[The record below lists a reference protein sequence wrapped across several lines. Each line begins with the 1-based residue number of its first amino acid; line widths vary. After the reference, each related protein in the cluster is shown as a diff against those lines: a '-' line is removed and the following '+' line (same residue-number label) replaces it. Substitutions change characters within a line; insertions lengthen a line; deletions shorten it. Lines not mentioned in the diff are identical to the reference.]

1 MTAWRTPDILAA
13 EDFLTSAVAEA
24 DRAMRSAQQQLKGKE
39 PSTEDVRRVMQFA
52 RSSDASPAMRQL
64 ADRIARGAGLS
75 WRQVL
80 TGEASHDPLV
90 RQALDADR
98 ARLDELI
105 KGETAPPPPPRR
117 PVRQDDEPP
126 TQFTEDAW

>member
-1 MTAWRTPDILAA
+1 MTVWRTPDVLAA
-13 EDFLTSAVAEA
+13 EDFLTSAVAES
-24 DRAMRSAQQQLKGKE
+24 DRAMRSAQQGLKGKE

-52 RSSDASPAMRQL
+52 RSGDASPAMRQL

-117 PVRQDDEPP
+117 PVRRDDEPP

>member
-1 MTAWRTPDILAA
+1 MTAWRTADVLAA
-13 EDFLTSAVAEA
+13 EGALASAVAEA
-24 DRAMRSAQQQLKGKE
+24 ERAMRSAQQSLKGKE
-39 PSTEDVRRVMQFA
+39 PSTEDIRRVMQFA
-52 RSSDASPAMRQL
+52 KSSDASPAMRQL

-80 TGEASHDPLV
+80 TGEAGHDPLV
-90 RQALDADR
+90 RQALEADR

-105 KGETAPPPPPRR
+105 KGETAPPPPRR
-117 PVRQDDEPP
+117 PVRRDDDEP

>member
-13 EDFLTSAVAEA
+13 EDFLTNAVAET
-24 DRAMRSAQQQLKGKE
+24 DRAMRSAQQALKGKE
-39 PSTEDVRRVMQFA
+39 PSTEDIRRVMQFA
-52 RSSDASPAMRQL
+52 KSSEASPAMRQL

-80 TGEASHDPLV
+80 TGEAGHDPLV

-105 KGETAPPPPPRR
+105 KGETAPPPAPRR
-117 PVRQDDEPP
+117 PARQDDDEP

>member
-1 MTAWRTPDILAA
+1 MTTAWRTPDILAA
-13 EDFLTSAVAEA
+13 ENFLTQTVAETERSMRAVAQNL
-24 DRAMRSAQQQLKGKE
+24 RGKE

-80 TGEASHDPLV
+80 TGEANHDPLV
-90 RQALDADR
+90 RQALEADR
-98 ARLDELI
+98 AKLDELI

-117 PVRQDDEPP
+117 PRRDEDEP

>member
-1 MTAWRTPDILAA
+1 MTAWRTPDVLAA
-13 EDFLTSAVAEA
+13 EDFLSGAVADV
-24 DRAMRSAQQQLKGKE
+24 DRAMRSAQQGLRGKE
-39 PSTEDVRRVMQFA
+39 PSTEDIRRVMQFA
-52 RSSDASPAMRQL
+52 RSSEASPAMRQL

-90 RQALDADR
+90 RQALEADR

-105 KGETAPPPPPRR
+105 KGESAPPPPPRR
-117 PVRQDDEPP
+117 PARTDDDEPV
-126 TQFTEDAW
+126 QFTEDAW

>member
-1 MTAWRTPDILAA
+1 MTAWRTPDIFAA
-13 EDFLTSAVAEA
+13 EDFLRNAVAET
-24 DRAMRSAQQQLKGKE
+24 DRAMKTAQQGLRGKE
-39 PSTEDVRRVMQFA
+39 PSTEDIRRVMQFA
-52 RSSDASPAMRQL
+52 KSSDASPAMRQL

-80 TGEASHDPLV
+80 TGEAAHDPLV

-105 KGETAPPPPPRR
+105 KGETAPPPPPRK
-117 PVRQDDEPP
+117 PVRTDDDEPL
-126 TQFTEDAW
+126 QFTEDAW

>member
-1 MTAWRTPDILAA
+1 MTAWRTPDVLAA
-13 EDFLTSAVAEA
+13 EDFLTKAVADA
-24 DRAMRSAQQQLKGKE
+24 DRAMRTAQQGLKGKE

-52 RSSDASPAMRQL
+52 KSSDASPAMRRL

-80 TGEASHDPLV
+80 TGEAAHDPLV
-90 RQALDADR
+90 RQALEADR
-98 ARLDELI
+98 ATLDQLI

-117 PVRQDDEPP
+117 PARRDDDEP